1 MALTYSAADAVLRED
16 YKGPLR
22 SQLNNANVLL
32 AQLERNS
39 EDVVGRRAHLPVQ
52 VGRNKGVGARG
63 ELEDLPAAGAQR
75 YDEVLVPLRFNYSR
89 IALSGPIMRAMRS
102 DRGSFIRA
110 LKSET
115 KGLLNDVKRDVNRQ
129 MWGTSNGVVAQCGV
143 TTAANVVVLA
153 STTTRTQLRQLEE
166 DMRIDIGTVAS
177 PTTIAESRNITA
189 VDYTNKT
196 ITIDGAAVT
205 TSSLHFI
212 FRQGA
217 GGASSGSG
225 SPNDGQ
231 KELTGVQHIVDD
243 DSTLFTI
250 NPASEPK
257 WKAYVDTAGSNRAI
271 SEDLLIKAMQETE
284 IRSGKTPNLIVM
296 SPGIHRTYAALL
308 TTLKRFPATVAMKGG
323 YSGVD
328 ISWVGEGSRSGETVG
343 LVWERDAP
351 EHNVWGLSTSDLVQ
365 FEMSDWEWM
374 DEDGAVLSRIP
385 DQDGYEA
392 TLFKYH
398 EVATQQ
404 RNAHFR
410 IEAITEPA

>member
-1 MALTYSAADAVLRED
+1 MALTFTAADAVLKED
-16 YKGPLR
+16 YKGPMR

-32 AQLERNS
+32 AQLERNT
-39 EDVVGRRAHLPVQ
+39 EDVVGRRAHLAVQ

-75 YDEVLVPLRFNYSR
+75 YDEVLVPLRYNYAR
-89 IALSGPIMRAMRS
+89 IALSGPVMRAMKS

-115 KGLLNDVKRDVNRQ
+115 NGALQDLKRDVNRQ
-129 MWGTSNGVVAQCGV
+129 MWGTSNGVVARCGV
-143 TTAANVVVLA
+143 TTAANVVVLHA
-153 STTTRTQLRQLEE
+153 DTTRTQLRQLEE
-166 DMRIDIGTVAS
+166 DMRVDIGTVAT
-177 PTTIAESRNITA
+177 PTSIASNRNITA

-196 ITIDGAAVT
+196 ITIDGAVVT
-205 TSSLHFI
+205 TDATAYV

-231 KELTGVQHIVDD
+231 RELTGVQHIVDD

-257 WKAYVDTAGSNRAI
+257 WKSYVDTAGSNRAI

-284 IRSGKTPNLIVM
+284 IRSGKTPNLIVT
-296 SPGIHRTYAALL
+296 SPGIHRAYAALL
-308 TTLKRFPATVAMKGG
+308 TTLKRFTGTVAMKGG
-323 YSGVD
+323 YSGID
-328 ISWVGEGSRSGETVG
+328 ISSVGEGSRTGEATA
-343 LVWERDAP
+343 LVWERDCP
-351 EHNVWGLSTSDLVQ
+351 ENNVFGLNTSDLVQ

-398 EVATQQ
+398 EVATRQ

-410 IEAITEPA
+410 IEKITEPA